1 MLSVTGE
8 KPELLFPAPAFLKR
22 HKLFYHLIG
31 TTGILQI
38 LNDGI
43 RIRIFILCQR
53 LLFYCFQLLIV
64 FWSDCFRRLRLKESP
79 VADLQYLT
87 FYMAAHLAGQ
97 IQAESPVADLQ
108 YLTFYMAA
116 HLAGQ
121 IQAGIRLIHGVT
133 LRTGEVNKFV
143 IVYIYSVLSR
153 ELNIKYLSFIIFHS

>member
-43 RIRIFILCQR
+43 RIWIFILCQR

-97 IQAESPVADLQ
+97 IQA
-108 YLTFYMAA
+108 
-116 HLAGQ
+116 
-121 IQAGIRLIHGVT
+121 GIRLIHGVT
-133 LRTGEVNKFV
+133 LRTVEVNKFV